1 MKARASRRPVT
12 RLLLWFAA
20 LAAAVVLLMHLWLA
34 AWLFWYRTHPPL
46 ETAFMAQELSRL
58 QTDNPDYRLRH
69 QWVDYA
75 DISIHLKR
83 AVLAAEDTRFT
94 EHGGIDWDGVRHAFE
109 RNRAAGDT
117 VAGGSTIS
125 QQLARNLFLSGHRSY
140 VRKAREA
147 SITLMLEQMLD
158 KQRILEL
165 YLNVAEWGEGVF
177 GAEAAARHIF
187 GKSAAELSAWEA
199 ADLAARLPRPRYY
212 DTHGRTDW
220 LRQYGGIIQSR
231 MHQVHIP

>member
-1 MKARASRRPVT
+1 MKARASRHPVT
-12 RLLLWFAA
+12 RFLLWFVA
-20 LAAAVVLLMHLWLA
+20 LATAAVLLMHLWFA
-34 AWLFWYRTHPPL
+34 AWLVWYRTHPPL

-58 QTDNPDYRLRH
+58 QAARPDYRLRY

-75 DISIHLKR
+75 HISVHLKR

-94 EHGGIDWDGVRHAFE
+94 EHGGIDWDGVRHAFD
-109 RNRAAGDT
+109 RNRAAGST

-125 QQLARNLFLSGHRSY
+125 QQLARNLFLSGQRSY

-147 SITLMLEQMLD
+147 SITLMLEQVLE

-177 GAEAAARHIF
+177 GAEAAAQHIF

-220 LRQYGGIIQSR
+220 LRQYSGIIQSR
-231 MHQVHIP
+231 MHQVQLP